1 MHKNKN
7 LELFN
12 NLINILEEKENNI
25 LFLTKEKINKNISA
39 TLKDWCRLHSFNYI
53 SINNSHI
60 INCEDNF
67 YLLLNNGI
75 NIVGDEEIIIE
86 ECGSS
91 NNYYILKIK
100 KIERP
105 FLTSNKKLY
114 KFIRDIKKEL
124 ESTFVERIKLE
135 DFLYCNELDKY
146 CLLCSLKNSLDGYK
160 NEIREVKISVIN
172 LFFGKS
178 PYLFKGNEINT
189 IKELMLL
196 RRGLNG
202 TVFNNY
208 N

>member
-91 NNYYILKIK
+91 DNYGILKIK
-100 KIERP
+100 KIEKP
-105 FLTSNKKLY
+105 FITSSKKLY

-160 NEIREVKISVIN
+160 DEIREVKISVIN

>member
-1 MHKNKN
+1 MYKDENF
-7 LELFN
+7 ESFN
-12 NLINILEEKENNI
+12 NLINILEKKNMCGLTEKR
-25 LFLTKEKINKNISA
+25 INKEIST
-39 TLKDWCRLHSFNYI
+39 TLKEWCRLHSFDYI

-67 YLLLNNGI
+67 YLLLKNGI
-75 NIVGDEEIIIE
+75 DIVGDEEIIIE

-124 ESTFVERIKLE
+124 ESTFVEKIELE
-135 DFLYCNELDKY
+135 DFLYCNDLDKY
-146 CLLCSLKNSLDGYK
+146 CLLCSLKNSTNNY
-160 NEIREVKISVIN
+160 NEEIKGIKISAIN

-178 PYLFKGNEINT
+178 PYLFKGNEVNT
-189 IKELMLL
+189 VKELKLL
-196 RRGLNG
+196 KEQPKWKSFSQL
-202 TVFNNY
+202 
-208 N
+208 

>member
-91 NNYYILKIK
+91 DNYGILKIK
-100 KIERP
+100 KIEKP
-105 FLTSNKKLY
+105 FITSSKKLY

-178 PYLFKGNEINT
+178 PYLFKGNEVNT

-196 RRGLNG
+196 KEVPKWKN
-202 TVFNNY
+202 F
-208 N
+208 

>member
-1 MHKNKN
+1 MYKDENF
-7 LELFN
+7 ELFN
-12 NLINILEEKENNI
+12 NLINILEKKNMYGLTEKR
-25 LFLTKEKINKNISA
+25 INKEIST
-39 TLKDWCRLHSFNYI
+39 TLKEWCRLHSFDYI

-67 YLLLNNGI
+67 YLLLKNGI
-75 NIVGDEEIIIE
+75 DIVGDEEIIIE

-124 ESTFVERIKLE
+124 ESTFVEKIELE
-135 DFLYCNELDKY
+135 DFLYCNDLDKY
-146 CLLCSLKNSLDGYK
+146 CLLCSLKNSTNNY
-160 NEIREVKISVIN
+160 NEEIKGIKISAIN

-178 PYLFKGNEINT
+178 PYLFKGNEVNT
-189 IKELMLL
+189 VKELKLL
-196 RRGLNG
+196 KEQPKWKSFSQL
-202 TVFNNY
+202 
-208 N
+208 

>member
-1 MHKNKN
+1 MYKDENF
-7 LELFN
+7 ELFN
-12 NLINILEEKENNI
+12 NLINILEKKNMCGLTEKR
-25 LFLTKEKINKNISA
+25 INKEIST
-39 TLKDWCRLHSFNYI
+39 TLKEWCRLHSFDYI

-67 YLLLNNGI
+67 YLLLKNGI
-75 NIVGDEEIIIE
+75 DIAGDEEIIIE

-114 KFIRDIKKEL
+114 KFIKDVKKEL
-124 ESTFVERIKLE
+124 ESTFVEKIELE
-135 DFLYCNELDKY
+135 DFLYCNDLDKY
-146 CLLCSLKNSLDGYK
+146 CLLCSLKNSTNNY
-160 NEIREVKISVIN
+160 NEEIKGIKISAIN

-189 IKELMLL
+189 LEELMLL
-196 RRGLNG
+196 KEKTKWRS
-202 TVFNNY
+202 F
-208 N
+208 

>member
-1 MHKNKN
+1 MYKDENF
-7 LELFN
+7 ELFN
-12 NLINILEEKENNI
+12 NLINILEKKNMCGLTEKR
-25 LFLTKEKINKNISA
+25 INKEIST
-39 TLKDWCRLHSFNYI
+39 TLKEWCRLHSFDYI

-67 YLLLNNGI
+67 YLLLKDGI
-75 NIVGDEEIIIE
+75 DIVGDEEIIIE

-124 ESTFVERIKLE
+124 ESTFVEKIELE

-146 CLLCSLKNSLDGYK
+146 CLLCSLKNSTNNYNK
-160 NEIREVKISVIN
+160 EIKGIKISAIN

-189 IKELMLL
+189 IEELKLLKEQPKW
-196 RRGLNG
+196 RS
-202 TVFNNY
+202 F
-208 N
+208 

>member
-1 MHKNKN
+1 MYKDENF
-7 LELFN
+7 ELFN
-12 NLINILEEKENNI
+12 NLINILEKKNMCGLTEKR
-25 LFLTKEKINKNISA
+25 INKEIST
-39 TLKDWCRLHSFNYI
+39 TLKEWCRLHSFDYI

-67 YLLLNNGI
+67 YLLLKNGI
-75 NIVGDEEIIIE
+75 DIVGDEEIIIE

-114 KFIRDIKKEL
+114 KFIKDVKKEL
-124 ESTFVERIKLE
+124 ESTFVEKIELE
-135 DFLYCNELDKY
+135 DFLYCNDLDKY
-146 CLLCSLKNSLDGYK
+146 CLLCSLKNSTNNY
-160 NEIREVKISVIN
+160 NEEIKGIKISAIN

-189 IKELMLL
+189 LEELMLL
-196 RRGLNG
+196 KEKTKWRS
-202 TVFNNY
+202 F
-208 N
+208 